1 MKNYFS
7 IGEMAELFSMNIRTL
22 RYYDDIGILHPEYTD
37 PVTGYRYY
45 STKQFERLN
54 TIKYLRALNMSL
66 KNISVFFENRDVEV
80 LQKLLE
86 EQRESTRAQIA
97 VLQEIE
103 KKLDARLESL
113 EDAKHTE
120 VENIV
125 IRHINKRNIVFL
137 RREIS
142 LTEDLEY
149 PIRELEKANGLKPM
163 MFLGKVGVSIAE
175 KDLVRRKFDH
185 FSGIFVFVENEDSFD
200 GEQQFL
206 PEGDYAV
213 IRFRGTHKEA
223 AVYYRR
229 LLDYIQKQNLRCAAD
244 SVEVTLIDAGFTNDT
259 DKYLTEIQIR
269 VVNTWVPAETR

>member
-7 IGEMAELFSMNIRTL
+7 IGEMAELFSVNIRTL

-37 PVTGYRYY
+37 PETGYRYY

-66 KNISVFFENRDVEV
+66 KNIAVFFENRDVDV
-80 LQKLLE
+80 LQKLLRD
-86 EQRESTRAQIA
+86 QRESTREQIA

-103 KKLDARLESL
+103 KKLNARLDSL
-113 EDAKHTE
+113 EDAIHTQTGKISIKHLD
-120 VENIV
+120 
-125 IRHINKRNIVFL
+125 RRNIIFL
-137 RREIS
+137 RKEIS
-142 LTEDLEY
+142 LTDDLEY
-149 PIRELEKANGLKPM
+149 PIRELERANGLKPM

-175 KDLVRRKFDH
+175 KDLAERKFDH
-185 FSGIFVFVENEDSFD
+185 FSGIFVFVENEDSYEGD
-200 GEQQFL
+200 QQFL

-229 LLDYIQKQNLRCAAD
+229 LLDCIQEKGLRCAGD
-244 SVEVTLIDAGFTNDT
+244 SVEVTLIDAGFTNDA
-259 DKYLTEIQIR
+259 DKFVTEVQ
-269 VVNTWVPAETR
+269 VPVLGRQSP